1 LGSFATP
8 DDAPLGL
15 RTGPP
20 GRTSSDDRATVGR
33 ARGDRDTG
41 AAPSIVRAV
50 GAFMATSLVALAVL
64 AVLGLYA
71 QKQIGT
77 KEAIRLSSESARLA
91 GRGIIGPLV
100 TRGVFSGDPGALA
113 QLDHAV
119 RERVLDDEIVRIKV
133 WRADGRILYS
143 DRHELIGQRYALAAD
158 DVAAIGSNDVEGGV
172 SDLAP
177 AENRYERS
185 FGKLVEMYLGVPTAT
200 GERVLVEA
208 YQRFKGTSA
217 GGPSVW
223 RAFAPTLFGALAL
236 LWLIQAPIAWSMARR
251 LQRGQ
256 QDRERLLIRAVEASD
271 IERMRI
277 AADLHDGVV
286 QRLAGTA
293 YTLAA
298 ASERLPNVPPE
309 VMKESLDESTVSVR
323 RAMQELRSLIVE
335 IHPPNLETEGLSA
348 ALDDLVVPL
357 ASRGIAPTVDVGSD
371 VDLAPDLER
380 LVFRAAQEG
389 IRNVVKH
396 ADATEVTVTVTRTD
410 RVVTLV
416 VDDNGRGVDDV
427 ARVRHQN
434 EGHVG
439 LTLLNDLV
447 AEHGGALE
455 IAPSP
460 SGGTRLTLEVPLP

>member
-1 LGSFATP
+1 
-8 DDAPLGL
+8 
-15 RTGPP
+15 
-20 GRTSSDDRATVGR
+20 
-33 ARGDRDTG
+33 
-41 AAPSIVRAV
+41 V
-50 GAFMATSLVALAVL
+50 GAFMATSLVAVAVF
-64 AVLGLYA
+64 AVLGLYV

-91 GRGIIGPLV
+91 GRGIVGPLV
-100 TRGVFSGDPGALA
+100 TRGVISGDPAALA
-113 QLDHAV
+113 QLDRAV

-143 DRHELIGQRYALAAD
+143 DRRELIGQRYALAAD
-158 DVAAIGSNDVEGGV
+158 DVAAIGSSDVEGGV
-172 SDLAP
+172 SDLSLP
-177 AENRYERS
+177 ENRYERS
-185 FGKLVEMYLGVPTAT
+185 FGKLVEMYLGIPTAA

-208 YQRFKGTSA
+208 YQRFQGTSA
-217 GGPSVW
+217 GGSGVW

-236 LWLIQAPIAWSMARR
+236 LWLIQAPLAWSMARR

-256 QDRERLLIRAVEASD
+256 QERERLLVRAVEASD

-277 AADLHDGVV
+277 ASDLHDGVV

-298 ASERLPNVPPE
+298 ASERLPNVQPE
-309 VMKESLDESTVSVR
+309 VMKESIDDSTVSVR

-335 IHPPNLETEGLSA
+335 IHPPNLETEGLAA
-348 ALDDLVVPL
+348 ALHDLVAPL
-357 ASRGIAPTVDVGSD
+357 ASRGIAPTVDVAPD
-371 VDLAPDLER
+371 VDLDPDLER

-396 ADATEVTVTVTRTD
+396 AGASEVTVAVTATERA
-410 RVVTLV
+410 VTLV
-416 VDDNGRGVDDV
+416 VDDNGRGVDN
-427 ARVRHQN
+427 ATRAQHET

-447 AEHGGALE
+447 AEHGGVLE
-455 IAPSP
+455 IAQSP
-460 SGGTRLTLEVPLP
+460 SGGTRLKLEVPQP